1 MLLTIQSLS
10 SSRYVVQWIFE
21 PGLFDNSLVRTALL
35 IGLIVAFV
43 SSCVGIFAVMRGQ
56 SFAGHA
62 LTDVAAAGGAGAL
75 YAGVAPLLGFV
86 GAGVLGAGAM
96 DAIGVQRVKG
106 RDIATGVVLGASTG
120 LAALFLY
127 LSATS
132 GTTTGSTQL
141 ILFGSI
147 FTVQP
152 STVPGVAGLSAVVLV
167 VLGVLARP
175 LLLSSI
181 SPELA
186 AARGVRVRVVSLV
199 FIVVLAV
206 SVGLSAIVIG
216 SILSTALLIGPPASA
231 LKVAR
236 RFANAVALSVVLG
249 VVATSLGIVLSY
261 DSYYWFASHRGLP
274 VSFCVV
280 AVVVVQFALASAA
293 QHLVSRRV
301 SAPPIEHGR
310 DDQLGWH

>member
-1 MLLTIQSLS
+1 MWLTIQSLS

-62 LTDVAAAGGAGAL
+62 LTDVAAAGGAGAR

-186 AARGVRVRVVSLV
+186 AARGV